1 MGEPIKSHPKSEDPR
16 LARWVAAGL
25 ITPDQA
31 EAIGAFESRA
41 VEGQR
46 GIPPVAEALGYLG
59 AAMAVAAGVAF
70 LGQSWSD
77 LSTAGRGAILGGFTF
92 IFFAGGW
99 AVHRHPDPAVK
110 RLTSVL
116 WALSVA
122 SGWGFL
128 WVLMPVPSHGESDP
142 RALEAGLGSSV
153 YAAALWIRRRTTFQL
168 IALFLA
174 TVSVGVGAVVAGY
187 QNQETPTYA
196 VALVVWILGVLLL
209 LLSWRGLARP
219 VGTGYALG
227 GVAALYAPLMAG
239 EHRGAAIAG
248 LATAAALMTVSIP
261 LRRTVLLGLGAFG
274 VLVYGIQAVLW
285 YFADSLGAPLALLI
299 GGVALIG
306 VAVLTVRLL
315 PRTSS
320 RPREP
325 KSA

>member
-1 MGEPIKSHPKSEDPR
+1 VGEPTESPPGVQDPR

-25 ITPDQA
+25 ITRDQA
-31 EAIGAFESRA
+31 EAILAFESHEAKGR
-41 VEGQR
+41 R

-77 LSTAGRGAILGGFTF
+77 LSAAGRGAILGGFTF

-99 AVHRHPDPAVK
+99 AVRRHPDPAVK
-110 RLTSVL
+110 RLTSAL

-142 RALEAGLGSSV
+142 RALEAGLGSSA

-174 TVSVGVGAVVAGY
+174 IVSVGVGAVVAGY
-187 QNQETPTYA
+187 ENQEAPTYA
-196 VALVVWILGVLLL
+196 VGSVVWILGALLL

-219 VGTGYALG
+219 VGPGYTLG
-227 GVAALYAPLMAG
+227 GVAALYAPLLTG
-239 EHRGAAIAG
+239 EHRAAAIVG
-248 LATAAALMTVSIP
+248 LATAAALMAASVF
-261 LRRTVLLGLGAFG
+261 LRRTVLLGLGVFG
-274 VLVYGIQAVLW
+274 VFFYGIQTVLR
-285 YFADSLGAPLALLI
+285 YFGDTLGAPVALLI
-299 GGVALIG
+299 GGVALIA
-306 VAVLTVRLL
+306 VAVLTVRLI
-315 PRTSS
+315 PRTSH

-325 KSA
+325 DSV